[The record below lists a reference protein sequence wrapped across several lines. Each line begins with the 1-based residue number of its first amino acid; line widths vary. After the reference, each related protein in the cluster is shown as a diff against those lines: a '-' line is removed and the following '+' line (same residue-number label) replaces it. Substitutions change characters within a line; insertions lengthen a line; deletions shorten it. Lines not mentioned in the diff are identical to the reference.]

1 MKKNFIL
8 ISLIIL
14 NFIIIGFMIYQ
25 NNYINTKIKEIDEK
39 LEILSSSNN
48 QQDIQINQLTEK
60 LRRLEQQEF
69 LKNAENETDELIFE
83 NTPTEGLNPITEN
96 EARKIWEEYLTNTLL
111 INISNYN
118 ISKIKTVMV
127 KPTNYFTAGVLPIR
141 TAGFERS
148 AYFLKYKQKDNL
160 EEVIGYVDMYT
171 GKVIGGYYNG
181 D

>member
-1 MKKNFIL
+1 
-8 ISLIIL
+8 
-14 NFIIIGFMIYQ
+14 MIYQ
-25 NNYINTKIKEIDEK
+25 NNYINTKIREIDK
-39 LEILSSSNN
+39 KIEILSSSNE

-60 LRRLEQQEF
+60 LRWLEQQEF
-69 LKNAENETDELIFE
+69 LRNVKDETDETIFQ

-96 EARKIWEEYLTNTLL
+96 EARKIWEEYLTNTLFKN
-111 INISNYN
+111 INDYN
-118 ISKIKTVMV
+118 LSEIKTVKV
-127 KPTNYFTAGVLPIR
+127 KPTNYFTAGSLPIR
-141 TAGFERS
+141 SAIFERS